1 MLLAALYRHP
11 LQVCRRNT
19 TDLLDTS
26 KYLTISRGGNGLGP
40 FADRADQPVK
50 TRQAGS
56 PAPILTGPGPS
67 RAHSLP
73 DRKRHTSGKR
83 SYLSPFSQIS
93 PTPMAR

>member
-50 TRQAGS
+50 TRRAGS

-73 DRKRHTSGKR
+73 DRK
-83 SYLSPFSQIS
+83 
-93 PTPMAR
+93 